1 MNWYAWKKTCITNV
15 TFKSS
20 NSPLTLTTFK
30 GQGENFKTLLWDNS
44 VSQTG
49 ANFEGHFFMVSLN
62 FRYTDYVKIS
72 RRQNRSWFSN
82 IYNNF
87 RMEFSISEHCGVSN
101 LPVRS
106 LVSQPPFT
114 CWFSLASLE
123 RQDSILNQ
131 QPAKFCPRNH
141 RRKTFLSEE
150 KKTSIFKSYT
160 YSTLWIRAFVEP
172 TTKPPLRSSSLQVSY
187 RARTIFNADTNCS
200 SAHHIII
207 INITLPV
214 RRWVLSTYL

>member
-1 MNWYAWKKTCITNV
+1 MYHIFRIQNRAWIIQFTIISK
-15 TFKSS
+15 
-20 NSPLTLTTFK
+20 
-30 GQGENFKTLLWDNS
+30 
-44 VSQTG
+44 
-49 ANFEGHFFMVSLN
+49 LN
-62 FRYTDYVKIS
+62 FQFQSTVELAIYLCGRSFPS
-72 RRQNRSWFSN
+72 RL
-82 IYNNF
+82 
-87 RMEFSISEHCGVSN
+87 
-101 LPVRS
+101 LPVDSAWLRS
-106 LVSQPPFT
+106 NAKTPSWT
-114 CWFSLASLE
+114 S
-123 RQDSILNQ
+123 NQ
-131 QPAKFCPRNH
+131 QSSAPEIKKKNVFK
-141 RRKTFLSEE
+141 RR